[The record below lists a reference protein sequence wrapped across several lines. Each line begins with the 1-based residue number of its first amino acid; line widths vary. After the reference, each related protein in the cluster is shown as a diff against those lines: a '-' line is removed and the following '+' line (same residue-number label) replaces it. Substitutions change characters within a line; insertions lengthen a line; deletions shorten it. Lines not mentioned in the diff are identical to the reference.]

1 MSLYIAKQIYQGYW
15 NDVGST
21 MARAAIA
28 PLVQMITGT
37 VTVALYKGGISYVAA
52 KDAPHSLFNN
62 DSSMEHEGSFD
73 HKDSE
78 GFLRVLAV
86 NARGLARSKQI
97 KGL

>member
-1 MSLYIAKQIYQGYW
+1 
-15 NDVGST
+15 

-28 PLVQMITGT
+28 PLVKLITGT
-37 VTVALYKGGISYVAA
+37 VTMALYKGGITFVEA
-52 KDAPHSLFNN
+52 KDAPHSLFSN
-62 DSSMEHEGSFD
+62 DGSMEQEGSFD

-86 NARGLARSKQI
+86 NARALARTKQV